1 MATTPVAAFA
11 GDDRRHR
18 DLIAVAADW
27 LWECDGD
34 GRVTVLSPE
43 FEAATGCAPQS
54 LLGMPIAETA
64 AASEA
69 PAGQDA
75 PRAALAARKPIRDLL
90 LKLARADGAAA
101 WLELAGTPVLAAGS
115 FGGYWGLGRIV
126 TARVEAERASQ
137 RYRELFEVASDW
149 FWETDRDNR
158 LTYVS
163 PNTEAVF
170 GLPVSHYH
178 GKRLVDVEGVAIEPA
193 AGHATLAAIKA
204 RQPYHDFLYSRTLP
218 NGKLVWINSSGAPFY
233 GRDGAFQGFRGI
245 ARDVTAQVEVERKRH
260 LAERRFRQMYEVAY
274 DFYWEMDARHRY
286 TDVSPNWEPIHG
298 LRLADVRGKTLLQVP
313 GVFVTPEMGRSV
325 LIAQKKKQPFRDF
338 VYSRKFPTG
347 ETRWISV
354 CGMPDFGEDG
364 AFTGYQGVGVDI
376 TQRVEAEVKAGLAQQ
391 RLHDAVGCVSQ
402 PFVVYDA
409 EDRVVA
415 FNPAFVDLHRRAD
428 GRYAVY
434 EGARFG
440 DVAAWQVESGFYL
453 AASQPIDLATLLAR
467 YQTEDE
473 HSYQLRDGRWMLVTY
488 RRLPGGGRVG
498 IWTDITAVKRAE
510 TERRQLE
517 DQLHHSQRL
526 EGLGALAGGV
536 AHEINNAL
544 VPVIALSKLVAG
556 HLPAE
561 SRDRRSLATVLVG
574 AERSRD
580 LVKQILAFSRKEEH
594 RAESVDVAAVL
605 KDALQLMRVTVPASI
620 RLVDEI
626 ATAPPVLGDPNQLHQ
641 VIVNLVTN
649 AAHAIGD
656 AHGTITVGLRPEADG
671 ASLRLWIADT
681 GSGMDDATKAR
692 IFEPFFTTKEVGK
705 GTGLGLS
712 VAHGIIKTHDG
723 RIEVESTAGT
733 GTRFDIVLPV
743 QKAAA
748 VVAA

>member
-1 MATTPVAAFA
+1 MATTPAPAPA
-11 GDDRRHR
+11 GEDRRHR

-27 LWECDGD
+27 LWECDAD

-43 FEAATGCAPQS
+43 FEASTGCAPPS
-54 LLGMPIAETA
+54 LLGMPLAEVASA
-64 AASEA
+64 AQE
-69 PAGQDA
+69 A
-75 PRAALAARKPIRDLL
+75 PRAALAAGKPFRDLL
-90 LKLARADGAAA
+90 LKLARADGGAA
-101 WLELAGTPVLAAGS
+101 WLELAGTPVLAAGG
-115 FGGYWGLGRIV
+115 FAGYWGLGRTV

-137 RYRELFEVASDW
+137 RYHELFEVASDW
-149 FWETDRDNR
+149 FWETDGDNR

-170 GLPVSHYH
+170 GSPPSHYH
-178 GKRLVDVEGVAIEPA
+178 GKRLVDVEGVAIDPE
-193 AGHATLAAIKA
+193 AGRASLAAIKA
-204 RQPYHDFLYSRTLP
+204 RQPYHDFVYSRTLP
-218 NGKLVWINSSGAPFY
+218 NGKVIWINSSGAPFY
-233 GRDGAFQGFRGI
+233 RRDGAFQGYRGI
-245 ARDVTAQVEVERKRH
+245 ARDVTAQVEVERKRRG
-260 LAERRFRQMYEVAY
+260 AERRFRQMYELAY
-274 DFYWEMDARHRY
+274 DFYWEMDAQHRY

-298 LRLADVRGKTLLQVP
+298 MRLADVRGKTLLQVP
-313 GVFVTPEMGRSV
+313 GVFVAPEMGKSV
-325 LIAQKKKQPFRDF
+325 LIAQKKMQPFRDF
-338 VYSRKFPTG
+338 IYSRKFPTG

-409 EDRVVA
+409 EDRTVA
-415 FNPAFVDLHRRAD
+415 FNPAFVDLHRCAD
-428 GRYAVY
+428 GKYAVY
-434 EGARFG
+434 VGARFA
-440 DVAAWQVESGFYL
+440 DVAAWQVESGFYVT
-453 AASQPIDLATLLAR
+453 AADQPLDLETLLRR

-473 HSYQLRDGRWMLVTY
+473 HSYHLRDGRWMLVTY

-510 TERRQLE
+510 AERRQLE
-517 DQLHHSQRL
+517 EQLHHSQRL

-544 VPVIALSKLVAG
+544 VPVIALTKMVAG
-556 HLPAE
+556 HLAEE
-561 SRDRRSLATVLVG
+561 SRDRRSLATVLLG

-594 RAESVDVAAVL
+594 RAESVDVTAVL
-605 KDALQLMRVTVPASI
+605 KDALQLMRATLPASI

-656 AHGTITVGLRPEADG
+656 GQGTITLGMRPEEGG
-671 ASLRLWIADT
+671 AALRLWVADT
-681 GSGMDDATKAR
+681 GSGMDAATKAR

-705 GTGLGLS
+705 GTGLGLA

-723 RIEVESTAGT
+723 RIDVESTPGV
-733 GTRFDIVLPV
+733 GTRFDIVLPL
-743 QKAAA
+743 QKTAA